1 MERRR
6 KKSDF
11 NWPFLKIRHERIE
24 AADRLRGQAAQE
36 TCGMDFVGELSGVAW
51 ATARKNARRL
61 EKASSLYRSA
71 GLGAAAV
78 EALVAAA
85 WMWTKVNERSHA
97 KTCNEAAQAI
107 DVFYS
112 QGDGEL

>member
-11 NWPFLKIRHERIE
+11 NWPFLKIRRERIE
-24 AADRLRGQAAQE
+24 AADRLRSQAAQE
-36 TCGMDFVGELSGVAW
+36 TCGMEFVGELSGLAW
-51 ATARKNARRL
+51 ATCRKNARRL

-78 EALVAAA
+78 DAITSAAEL
-85 WMWTKVNERSHA
+85 WSKVGERSHA
-97 KTCNEAAQAI
+97 KGCRDAAASM
-107 DVFYS
+107 DTFYP
-112 QGDGEL
+112 